1 MMPTLLPARK
11 MAEYIRNQ
19 NPNCMISESY
29 LRNLVREGEIGV
41 VKSGSRLLISY
52 EEVEEYINT
61 QLAK

>member
-11 MAEYIRNQ
+11 MAEYIRTQ

-41 VKSGSRLLISY
+41 VKSGSRLLLSY
-52 EEVEEYINT
+52 EEIEQFINA